1 MILQLKKESKA
12 VLHSFHQ
19 FMLFL
24 ENAYAPF
31 IDKKKHCRYDRW
43 VMKNTNRKAGN
54 RMAAMDEFRELRD
67 KIKEQPLKKKISYI
81 WYYYKWFIMGGITL
95 IAVIIGT
102 IHGFMTRTENL
113 MYGVVVNA
121 VTYGDDN
128 LLIEDFSD
136 YAQIDTKEY
145 DVRLNDTLVIT
156 DEMNETT
163 INSTQTIMVYMS
175 AEQLD
180 ITVMD
185 PNCFRK
191 LAYNDIYL
199 DLRTCL
205 SKDELEALDGK
216 LYYIDMAALREIDAL
231 AEANVSTE
239 VVVTPDPLKPEEME
253 EPVPVGIDVSNCQK
267 LTDVYHYEGGVAY
280 LGITNNTN
288 HIDMVKTFLTYISAF
303 E

>member
-1 MILQLKKESKA
+1 
-12 VLHSFHQ
+12 
-19 FMLFL
+19 
-24 ENAYAPF
+24 
-31 IDKKKHCRYDRW
+31 
-43 VMKNTNRKAGN
+43 
-54 RMAAMDEFRELRD
+54 MAAMDEFRDLRE
-67 KIKEQPLKKKISYI
+67 KIKDQPLKKKVSYI
-81 WYYYKWFIMGGITL
+81 WYYYKWFIMGGFAL

-102 IHGFMTRTENL
+102 IHGYVTRTENL

-121 VTYGDDN
+121 VTHGDDIA
-128 LLIEDFSD
+128 LIEDFSE

-145 DVRLNDTLVIT
+145 DVQLNDTLVIT

-185 PNCFRK
+185 PECFHK

-205 SKDELEALDGK
+205 SKEELATLEGK
-216 LYYIDMAALREIDAL
+216 LYYIDMAAVEEINER
-231 AEANVSTE
+231 AEANETTE
-239 VVVTPDPLKPEEME
+239 VVKTPDPLKPEEME
-253 EPVPVGIDVSNCQK
+253 KPVPVGIDVSSCEK
-267 LTDVYHYEGGVAY
+267 LMEVYYYEDGVAY

-288 HIDMVKTFLTYISAF
+288 HVDMVKTFLTYISAIQ
-303 E
+303 